1 MTNEIQTQNQN
12 EISVTEGKEVFRE
25 TDNYTIYKLAN
36 GKYEKVMKY
45 KRVFSHIPQTREE
58 EIKLYN
64 IFNTQDNPNV
74 TPFADMRDKEIE
86 IHEFYTNP
94 YESFNEETG
103 ETDNGVNTTIFDG
116 SHYYSTSSKTVYY
129 SLLNFFEQFGYPN
142 TEGYEPVRIKVTG
155 TRRENGVQIGVE
167 FLTE

>member
-1 MTNEIQTQNQN
+1 I
-12 EISVTEGKEVFRE
+12 
-25 TDNYTIYKLAN
+25 LAN
-36 GKYEKVMKY
+36 RKYEKVMKY

-116 SHYYSTSSKTVYY
+116 SHYYSSSSKTVYY
-129 SLLNFFEQFGYPN
+129 SLLNFFVIFVYTYSED
-142 TEGYEPVRIKVTG
+142 YEHVILHVKG
-155 TRRENGVQIGVE
+155 
-167 FLTE
+167 